1 MATHV
6 VLEYHIERFWDDEF
20 KTIDYIQEPFN
31 DPDTVDRWI
40 SQGYQD
46 KICGDLADMR
56 HELPSWCGK
65 FFEIY
70 QQWGWK
76 DIGLAFYRMSTGTV
90 MPVHQ
95 DLYKRYIELFEK
107 ISGTSFV
114 KADNTSIEARIQK
127 NVEAYLNTIS

>member
-1 MATHV
+1 MATPAPFK
-6 VLEYHIERFWDDEF
+6 YHIERFWDDEF